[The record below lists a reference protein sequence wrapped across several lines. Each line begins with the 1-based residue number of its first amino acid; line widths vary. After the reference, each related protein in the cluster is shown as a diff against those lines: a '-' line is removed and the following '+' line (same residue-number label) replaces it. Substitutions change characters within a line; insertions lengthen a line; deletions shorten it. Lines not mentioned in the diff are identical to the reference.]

1 MAEGNAAPIDEADYP
16 IAVHVR
22 PATENRNR
30 LTTAFR
36 FFLAL
41 PHIVLVGAPYATV
54 ACISWSSD
62 RHGWDV
68 GGGGGLLSVVI
79 AIASLLAWIVLVIAA
94 RHPDAL
100 WRLSAWYL
108 RWRVK
113 AVAYMTL
120 LRDEYPPFGDGEYS
134 VELNVSKP
142 AGHRSRLTVLFR
154 VFLALPHLFLLSF
167 LGVVW
172 SFTTALAWAFILITG
187 RYPDLLYGFA
197 LGMLAWTTR
206 VEGYVL
212 LLRDEYPPFTLR
224 T

>member
-1 MAEGNAAPIDEADYP
+1 
-16 IAVHVR
+16 
-22 PATENRNR
+22 
-30 LTTAFR
+30 
-36 FFLAL
+36 
-41 PHIVLVGAPYATV
+41 
-54 ACISWSSD
+54 
-62 RHGWDV
+62 
-68 GGGGGLLSVVI
+68 
-79 AIASLLAWIVLVIAA
+79 
-94 RHPDAL
+94 
-100 WRLSAWYL
+100 
-108 RWRVK
+108 
-113 AVAYMTL
+113 
-120 LRDEYPPFGDGEYS
+120 
-134 VELNVSKP
+134 
-142 AGHRSRLTVLFR
+142 R